1 MAPNYKIEILDRD
14 RQKITQVKNFAPL
27 DTANKWL
34 EYSSKLSN
42 WGICKFR
49 VGTKDPMLAQHGDI
63 LQPFFNHV
71 RVYRAGV
78 LVWSGIIVRCPNRN
92 KNYIEVEARSYL
104 YMLTTVLIKHDNY
117 VTAGDGKDNYR
128 TFDSGTMATAVQ
140 NILTETKAFVDSGN
154 VLKDLTIGTLENP
167 DFPKGYVKSDD
178 TPTHPS
184 PLTGTW
190 TFSSDMT
197 IQFDYRDVLYCLQM
211 LANYPACD
219 FELTQDLVFNFK
231 QFMGSKQPSMM
242 FEYGNYGSIEDYNV
256 ILDGASMANDITGVA
271 ADYGNQILHAS
282 KSDDASIA
290 KYGRIQGVAAYID
303 VKNKNALTSRLQE
316 ELRNTSTPDG
326 EVQVT
331 LNERA
336 YPLGQYGLG
345 DTITLRIKDHII
357 ELDSVR
363 RIVGI
368 SVKVHTT
375 GKESIRLVTNPPKE
389 GI

>member
-14 RQKITQVKNFAPL
+14 RQPITAVKNFAPL
-27 DTANKWL
+27 DSANKWL

-104 YMLTTVLIKHDNY
+104 YMLTTVLVKHDNY
-117 VTAGDGKDNYR
+117 VTLGDGKDNYR
-128 TFDSGTMATAVQ
+128 TLDSGTMATAIQ
-140 NILTETKAFVDSGN
+140 NILTETKAFVDTGN
-154 VLKDLTIGTLENP
+154 ILKGLTIGTLENP
-167 DFPKGYVKSDD
+167 NFPAGYIKASDG
-178 TPTHPS
+178 T

-231 QFMGSKQPSMM
+231 QFLGTKQPNMM

-256 ILDGASMANDITGVA
+256 IIDGANMANDITGVA
-271 ADYGNQILHAS
+271 ADYGIQILHS
-282 KSDDASIA
+282 NKVDDASI
-290 KYGRIQGVAAYID
+290 K
-303 VKNKNALTSRLQE
+303 T
-316 ELRNTSTPDG
+316 
-326 EVQVT
+326 
-331 LNERA
+331 
-336 YPLGQYGLG
+336 
-345 DTITLRIKDHII
+345 
-357 ELDSVR
+357 
-363 RIVGI
+363 
-368 SVKVHTT
+368 
-375 GKESIRLVTNPPKE
+375 
-389 GI
+389 

>member
-1 MAPNYKIEILDRD
+1 MAPNYRIEILDRD
-14 RQKITQVKNFAPL
+14 RKPITQVKSFAPL

-42 WGICKFR
+42 WGTCRFR
-49 VGTKDPMLAQHGDI
+49 VGTKDPMLEQHGDI

-104 YMLTTVLIKHDNY
+104 YMLTTVLVQHGTS

-128 TFDSGTMATAVQ
+128 TFDTGTMATAVQ
-140 NILTETKAFVDSGN
+140 NILTETKQFVDSGN
-154 VLKDLTIGTLENP
+154 ILADMTIGTIENP
-167 DFPKGYVKSDD
+167 AFPAGYIKSDN
-178 TPTHPS
+178 T

-211 LANYPACD
+211 LANYPAAD
-219 FELTQDLVFNFK
+219 FELDQNLVFNFK
-231 QFMGSKQPSMM
+231 QFIGSKQPSML

-256 ILDGASMANDITGVA
+256 ILDGANMSNDITGVA
-271 ADYGNQILHAS
+271 ADYGNQILHS
-282 KSDDASIA
+282 QKTDDASIA